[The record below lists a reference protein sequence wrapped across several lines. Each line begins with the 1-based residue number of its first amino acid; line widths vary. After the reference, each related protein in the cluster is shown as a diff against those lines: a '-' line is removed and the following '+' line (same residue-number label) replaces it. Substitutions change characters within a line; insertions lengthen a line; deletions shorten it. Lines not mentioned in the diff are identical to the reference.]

1 MAAPNVTYYK
11 PRSVPLGE
19 LDEVCLS
26 IDGFEALRL
35 ADYMGLSHEEAAV
48 AMGVSRQTF
57 GRMLSKS
64 HRCVAKVLAEGL
76 ALKIQG
82 GYYTLT
88 ESKRQQSPASQP
100 YQCHSDTS
108 AVFETSC
115 DRNSKTKRKERIV
128 AKIAISS
135 EGPSLDE
142 ALDPRFGRAA
152 GFIVVDPQ
160 TFDFEY
166 VDNGSS
172 QAMAQGAGVQAAE
185 HVANSGAKIVLT
197 GYVGP
202 KAFKAL
208 QAVGI
213 RVAQNLADMT
223 VREAIEMF
231 VNDKV
236 EWAQQPNRQGRG
248 R

>member
-1 MAAPNVTYYK
+1 MATPNVTYYK
-11 PRSVPLGE
+11 PRSVPLSE

-35 ADYMGLSHEEAAV
+35 ADYEGLSHEEAA
-48 AMGVSRQTF
+48 AEMGVSRQTF
-57 GRMLSKS
+57 GRMLSES
-64 HRCVAKVLAEGL
+64 HRCVARVLTEGL

-82 GYYTLT
+82 GHYTII
-88 ESKRQQSPASQP
+88 ESSPRHSLASELDQFNP
-100 YQCHSDTS
+100 DSPSVSVASRDGIDKK
-108 AVFETSC
+108 
-115 DRNSKTKRKERIV
+115 DRKDRIM

-152 GFIVVDPQ
+152 GFIVVNSQ
-160 TFDFEY
+160 TLDFEY
-166 VDNGSS
+166 LDNGSS
-172 QAMAQGAGVQAAE
+172 QAMAQGAGIQAAE
-185 HVANSGAKIVLT
+185 HVANSGAEIVLT

-208 QAVGI
+208 QAAGI
-213 RVAQNLADMT
+213 RVAQNLVDMT

-231 VNDKV
+231 INDKV
-236 EWAQQPNRQGRG
+236 EWAQQPNRQGHG